1 MKDHLLKKIDTMDII
16 ALGLCLFAI
25 SFWSILLSYKFFH
38 FGYYDWDLAL
48 FAQAMWGLCHGSSYV
63 SLFDANIFSNH
74 ANLIAYVI
82 LPVYTVFQHPLTLIF
97 LKVIS
102 YTTAAYVL
110 YLLAKEK
117 LSANVG
123 ILLLWLYL
131 TYTPNVFGLLYEFD
145 FESLAPAFL
154 MLILYFYVKERWWG
168 FLICAVLL
176 ILIKENLPLIILA
189 FSIHGLFTKKDKL
202 RWGIIPGI
210 LALISFYLL
219 VFVFIPRMSGLPI
232 GRPQPYYVGQDYKDL
247 GGSVGGVLFTMILHP
262 VKTLHYLLTPVN
274 LSFLVAI
281 FNPIM
286 YLPLGAPGVLF
297 LVSPIFLQHL
307 LSASQTEHNIR
318 YFYVMTMAPF
328 LFLATIETLKYF
340 YKNIHQ
346 GYRLTLFLLFF
357 ISLLTLTVN
366 FDVFKKRFLMIE
378 SWNETKGMTSDR
390 WKLVQLIPKEA
401 SVVASFSFLAQL
413 SQRRNL
419 YPFYKIYDFR
429 YQNEHYHYKLPSD
442 VQYALIDIHDPWLL
456 IEDKY
461 DSAKERA
468 IKFLTT
474 PDWKILKRYDRYI
487 LYKRKVL

>member
-1 MKDHLLKKIDTMDII
+1 MKGPLLKKIDPMDTM
-16 ALGLCLFAI
+16 ALGLCLFSF
-25 SFWSILLSYKFFH
+25 SFWIILLSYKFFH

-82 LPVYTVFQHPLTLIF
+82 LPVYLIFQHPLTLVF

-102 YTTAAYVL
+102 YVTAAFIL
-110 YLLAKEK
+110 YKLAKDK
-117 LSANVG
+117 LSPKVAFL
-123 ILLLWLYL
+123 ILWLYL
-131 TYTPNVFGLLYEFD
+131 TYTPNIFGLLYEFD

-154 MLILYFYVKERWWG
+154 MLILYFYLKERWWG
-168 FLICAVLL
+168 FLICSVFI

-189 FSIHGLFTKKDKL
+189 FSIHGFFTKKDKL
-202 RWGIIPGI
+202 LWAIIPGI
-210 LALISFYLL
+210 LSVISFYLL
-219 VFVFIPRMSGLPI
+219 VFVFIPRMSGLHI
-232 GRPQPYYVGQDYKDL
+232 GQPQPYYIGQDYKDF
-247 GGSVGGVLFTMILHP
+247 GGSVGGVLSTMIFHP
-262 VKTLHYLLTPVN
+262 VKTLRYLLTQVN

-328 LFLATIETLKYF
+328 LFLATIETLRYF
-340 YKNIHQ
+340 YKNVQ
-346 GYRLTLFLLFF
+346 KGYRLTLFLLFF
-357 ISLLTLTVN
+357 ISFLTLTVN

-378 SWNETKGMTSDR
+378 SWNETEVITNDR
-390 WKLVQLIPKEA
+390 WGLIQLIPKEA

-413 SQRRNL
+413 SQRSNL
-419 YPFYKIYDFR
+419 YPFYKIYDLK
-429 YQNEHYHYKLPSD
+429 YQNKYYHYKLPSD
-442 VQYALIDIHDPWLL
+442 VQYALIDIQDPWLL

-468 IKFLTT
+468 RKFLTA
-474 PDWKILKRYDRYI
+474 PDWKILKRYGRYV
-487 LYKRKVL
+487 LYKRKVI